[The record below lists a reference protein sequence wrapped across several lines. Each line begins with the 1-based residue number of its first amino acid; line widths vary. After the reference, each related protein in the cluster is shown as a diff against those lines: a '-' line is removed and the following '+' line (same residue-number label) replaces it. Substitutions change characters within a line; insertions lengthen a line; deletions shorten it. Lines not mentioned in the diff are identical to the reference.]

1 VTGSANLLR
10 ADHVG
15 GLPRPPWL
23 RERQARFQRGEIGA
37 DELER
42 DHRTAVAEL
51 VRRQQDIGLGILTD
65 GEITRRNFQESFGG
79 AVTGYDA
86 LSYEYPLTVPAAQRK
101 APGGP
106 DRVPTL
112 RAPSGMAGNGPPVLH
127 RRPAAGRLRLSRNV
141 ILEEFR
147 RTSAVAAAASGASG
161 AAGASGDL
169 AVSAPVKV
177 TLIGPD
183 RIAQRFAYE
192 SSRDVYPDMD
202 AFLADVVAIER
213 QMIAEVIEAGCRYV
227 QIDEPGYTAY
237 VDQVSLDLMRGR
249 GEDPNQNLTRGIAAD
264 NALIAGFPDVT
275 FGVHICRGGGGGRGG
290 DWIHREGS
298 YDAIAERLYG
308 ELTFDRFLLEYDSD
322 AAGSFDSL
330 RYMPAGKI
338 AVLGLVSNNGQLE
351 TRDYLLRR
359 LDEATRHIPV
369 GSLALCPRC
378 GFGGSN
384 STEEDIWRK
393 LALIQQVADEVWR

>member
-1 VTGSANLLR
+1 MSDLTRLR

-15 GLPRPPWL
+15 GLPRPSWL
-23 RERQARFQRGEIGA
+23 RVRQAQFQRGEIGA
-37 DELER
+37 AELED
-42 DHRTAVAEL
+42 DHRAAVAEL
-51 VRRQQDIGLGILTD
+51 VRRQQDIGLGVVTD

-86 LSYEYPLTVPAAQRK
+86 LPYEYPLTVAVTGRK
-101 APGGP
+101 ARGGT
-106 DRVPTL
+106 DEVPTV

-127 RRPAAGRLRLSRNV
+127 RRPVRERLRLSRTM

-147 RTSAVAAAASGASG
+147 RTAQVA
-161 AAGASGDL
+161 
-169 AVSAPVKV
+169 SAPVKV

-183 RIAQRFAYE
+183 RIAQRFAHE
-192 SSRDVYPDMD
+192 SSRHVYPDMD

-213 QMIAEVIEAGCRYV
+213 QMIAEVIAAGCRYV

-237 VDQVSLDLMRGR
+237 VDQVSLDVMRGR
-249 GEDPNQNLTRGIAAD
+249 GEDPDQNLARGIAAD
-264 NALIAGFPDVT
+264 NALIAGFPGVT
-275 FGVHICRGGGGGRGG
+275 FAVHICRGGGGGRGG

-298 YDAIAERLYG
+298 YDAVAERLYG
-308 ELTFDRFLLEYDSD
+308 ELDFDRFLLEYDSA
-322 AAGSFDSL
+322 AAGGFDSL

-351 TRDYLLRR
+351 TRDYLRRR

-369 GSLALCPRC
+369 GQVGLCPRC

-384 STEEDIWRK
+384 STEEVIWGK
-393 LALIQQVADEVWR
+393 LALIQQLAGEAWPS